1 MKINFKSIT
10 FRMYLKLC
18 VVFSFTQSYLMNNI
32 YDKPNLKFKYTLHQ
46 VQSDS
51 IQKIENKQ
59 HPIINSFKDLSEL
72 IGGSGKA
79 KIIWEDLKLGIHPI
93 EDTASRLSGR
103 AKLRLH
109 ELLNHKPLFPVQ
121 ETASSVSSCGTR
133 KMLIQLEV
141 VIYFIGAFNAYPYDA
156 I

>member
-1 MKINFKSIT
+1 
-10 FRMYLKLC
+10 
-18 VVFSFTQSYLMNNI
+18 MNNI
-32 YDKPNLKFKYTLHQ
+32 YDKPNLKLKYTLHH

-51 IQKIENKQ
+51 IQQVENKQ

-93 EDTASRLSGR
+93 DDNASRLSGK

-109 ELLNHKPLFPVQ
+109 ELLNQKPLFPVQ
-121 ETASSVSSCGTR
+121 EAASSVSSCGTR

-141 VIYFIGAFNAYPYDA
+141 IILFYLCILCISYN
-156 I
+156 